1 MIFVFQI
8 RIQNL
13 LKHLRWLKAVNYFR
27 KTLHLKMFGRVP
39 DTLPMYS
46 FEFLAILRTLL
57 SIREHC
63 QKVMSI
69 AIGGVFFATHLLLN
83 VLRMKLT
90 ALTNFGKEFIKNI

>member
-27 KTLHLKMFGRVP
+27 KTLHIKMFGRVP

-46 FEFLAILRTLL
+46 FEFLAILRTLF
-57 SIREHC
+57 SISEHSKGYVNC
-63 QKVMSI
+63 NR
-69 AIGGVFFATHLLLN
+69 GRFFCYSSVIERFA
-83 VLRMKLT
+83 
-90 ALTNFGKEFIKNI
+90 KEVNGFN